1 MVKSKKTKTVIRSL
15 RDTKTTNKDISRHS
29 FNKTRVQLLKMLK
42 DLGIKVPSSLS
53 LDILREL
60 VDQNHDN
67 IRASNTNADDHEFTN
82 CQLPGSYPSFDIE
95 SNNGDSM
102 EQPSVNAAERIK
114 GFSSYVYII

>member
-1 MVKSKKTKTVIRSL
+1 
-15 RDTKTTNKDISRHS
+15 
-29 FNKTRVQLLKMLK
+29 
-42 DLGIKVPSSLS
+42 
-53 LDILREL
+53 
-60 VDQNHDN
+60 
-67 IRASNTNADDHEFTN
+67 DDHEFTN